1 MWSDFA
7 AAVRPALLA
16 TTQNYANKGQC
27 SASSASNQLESTRRL
42 GRSHPICFL
51 VAQSAM
57 HGTSALQK
65 RYATALSGLRRPCL
79 LALAAAAICLCANS
93 STFADDLASIDD
105 LPIRSAALDS
115 PRLDSDGPLL
125 LADAGR
131 RLRSAPEAF
140 ARYESR
146 FADTRRLQPSPALPT
161 PAFSDLL
168 QFSGANALLHVELP
182 TEDFKELDEGR
193 PRLTTASLDANEQR
207 SVVGGRLLVSTP
219 LAERGKLHS
228 EARLLWLSEFLQ
240 VPGANVTAFF
250 APGDSAIFA
259 TQGLSYGSNWAMLG
273 SRFRWELVGGLSAF
287 AGYDN
292 QFNSQQMFHIGSTGL
307 GYAW

>member
-1 MWSDFA
+1 MD
-7 AAVRPALLA
+7 
-16 TTQNYANKGQC
+16 
-27 SASSASNQLESTRRL
+27 
-42 GRSHPICFL
+42 
-51 VAQSAM
+51 
-57 HGTSALQK
+57 GTSALQK
-65 RYATALSGLRRPCL
+65 RYATALSGPCRPCL
-79 LALAAAAICLCANS
+79 LALATAAICLCAS
-93 STFADDLASIDD
+93 PAALAEDLASIDD
-105 LPIRSAALDS
+105 LPIRSAPLDS
-115 PRLDSDGPLL
+115 PGLDSDDPLL

-131 RLRSAPEAF
+131 RLRSVPESVR
-140 ARYESR
+140 RYESQ
-146 FADTRRLQPSPALPT
+146 FADTSRPQPSHEMPLPRC
-161 PAFSDLL
+161 SDLL
-168 QFSGANALLHVELP
+168 NLSGTTALLRVELP
-182 TEDFKELDEGR
+182 AEDFKELDEGR

-207 SVVGGRLLVSTP
+207 SVVGGRLLVTTP

-240 VPGANVTAFF
+240 VPGASTTAFF

>member
-1 MWSDFA
+1 MD
-7 AAVRPALLA
+7 
-16 TTQNYANKGQC
+16 
-27 SASSASNQLESTRRL
+27 
-42 GRSHPICFL
+42 
-51 VAQSAM
+51 
-57 HGTSALQK
+57 GTSALP
-65 RYATALSGLRRPCL
+65 RLRPHVRLSLRRLCA
-79 LALAAAAICLCANS
+79 LALATAIAGQYA
-93 STFADDLASIDD
+93 TRARADDFAPLND
-105 LPIRSAALDS
+105 LPIRSTASDS
-115 PRLDSDGPLL
+115 PALDSDGPLL

-131 RLRSAPEAF
+131 RLRSSPEDYGH
-140 ARYESR
+140 YESR
-146 FADTRRLQPSPALPT
+146 FADTSRLQPSHEMPLPDFSELLQLSGTNAPLPVALP
-161 PAFSDLL
+161 A
-168 QFSGANALLHVELP
+168 
-182 TEDFKELDEGR
+182 EDFKELDEGR

-207 SVVGGRLLVSTP
+207 SVVGGRILVSTP
-219 LAERGKLHS
+219 LEQRGTLHS

-273 SRFRWELVGGLSAF
+273 GRFRWELVGGLSAF